1 MNSKIIVVMKTLA
14 LLFILTLFGLTT
26 FAQNEKCLAFAN
38 TIIKNT
44 NAKIQLQAID
54 FNDVYFIKAE
64 VPSTYDLEAIKTVC
78 DTTAKTTK
86 VSFNW
91 RLNYDKNYEKEFIIS
106 GKKLLITIYINDKV
120 LYFEFPKL

>member
-1 MNSKIIVVMKTLA
+1 MKTLP
-14 LLFILTLFGLTT
+14 LLFIMTISGLTT

-44 NAKIQLQAID
+44 NAKIQRQAID

-64 VPSTYDLEAIKTVC
+64 VPSTYDLETIKTVC

-120 LYFEFPKL
+120 LYFEFPKV